1 MDINVQQ
8 VIRQWATDNLDA
20 AGPVVLLEDQRQVL
34 AAGILGSLSILD
46 QIWEGVHGRALTEEE
61 KFGPNKENT

>member
-1 MDINVQQ
+1 
-8 VIRQWATDNLDA
+8 
-20 AGPVVLLEDQRQVL
+20 L